1 VLNLFEKIFFGV
13 SVLDEIVKEGYPR
26 RSLILFVGEGGI
38 GKSVFLV
45 LLAKHRLYLNE
56 PALYVCLD
64 NDPLSVAET
73 FENFKVNVD
82 YFAKRK
88 LLGFIDCYSFRVSTV
103 YRENYSYVLK
113 SADPRDLNHLTQTI
127 IETAAELSMNN
138 RGCVII
144 DSLNEIFLYND
155 LTRVSD
161 FLKETRYVVA
171 RHYGASIFAT
181 IHVGLSK
188 WEELR
193 SMIEHLADGIVEF
206 RLEPSL
212 SEAGVSIRQV
222 RVKKMRGVSHDM
234 NWHSFTIT
242 EEGIVPLKVK
252 IKYSEEDNLERD
264 DEKAKR
270 G

>member
-1 VLNLFEKIFFGV
+1 LSEKISFGI
-13 SVLDEIVKEGYPR
+13 SVLDTIVKEGYPR
-26 RSLILFVGEGGI
+26 KSLVLLVGEGGI

-45 LLAKHRLYLNE
+45 LLAKHRLSLNE

-64 NDPLSVAET
+64 NDPSSVAET
-73 FENFKVNVD
+73 FESFEVNVD
-82 YFAKRK
+82 YYVKK
-88 LLGFIDCYSFRVSTV
+88 GLLGFIDCYSFRISTV

-113 SADPRDLNHLTQTI
+113 VADPRDLNYLSQVI
-127 IETAAELSMNN
+127 VEAVAELSMNN
-138 RGCVII
+138 RGCVLI

-161 FLKETRYVVA
+161 FLKEVRYVVA

-212 SEAGVSIRQV
+212 SEAGICIRQI
-222 RVKKMRGVSHDM
+222 RVKKMRGTPHDM
-234 NWHSFTIT
+234 NWYSFTIT
-242 EEGIVPLKVK
+242 KEGVVPLKVK
-252 IKYSEEDNLERD
+252 IKYSEDNSSKRD